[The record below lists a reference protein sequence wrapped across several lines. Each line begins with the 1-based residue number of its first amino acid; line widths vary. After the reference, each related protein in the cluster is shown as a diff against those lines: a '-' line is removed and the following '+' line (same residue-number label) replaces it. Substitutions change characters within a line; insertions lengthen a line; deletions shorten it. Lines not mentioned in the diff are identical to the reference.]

1 MCSVRNVLS
10 EPCTA
15 CAYVQ
20 VHPKMFAAQ
29 KLVDLK
35 SFEKHWA
42 DALLH
47 ADANSLTG
55 DAKNQF
61 ALEVINDVI
70 FLKLVTIFSAVLD
83 AAAIANNWIVID
95 RTSAKS
101 PAAEVLIEAALKQT
115 TSRPTIL
122 VVDSYDRLRN
132 FKGKRAGGEG
142 GALCTPQHPR
152 PPLSPLT
159 LTSHLASHL
168 APLAPLTPLTCPD
181 PHLQP
186 PI

>member
-1 MCSVRNVLS
+1 MCV
-10 EPCTA
+10 C
-15 CAYVQ
+15 VQ

-132 FKGKRAGGEG
+132 FKGERGGGGLGGSLRARLLKRRWQLNGRMWRALWTGGG
-142 GALCTPQHPR
+142 GCELGM
-152 PPLSPLT
+152 
-159 LTSHLASHL
+159 
-168 APLAPLTPLTCPD
+168 
-181 PHLQP
+181 
-186 PI
+186 